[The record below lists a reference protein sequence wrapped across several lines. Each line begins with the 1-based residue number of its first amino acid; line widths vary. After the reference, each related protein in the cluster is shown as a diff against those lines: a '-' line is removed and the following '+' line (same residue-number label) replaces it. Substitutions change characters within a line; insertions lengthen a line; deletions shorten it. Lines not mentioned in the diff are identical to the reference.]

1 MNFIAPIGE
10 AELTGIALRNVTV
23 VAVKKKP
30 TQKTKPPRARK
41 DKGLGEKGKAVSLL
55 STPERRAQN
64 GGVMQELV
72 PVDDPKSRAVFK
84 RHRAAAECW
93 LDRYAMATPKRRAML
108 SAEEHDVGMELRR
121 AWLFSLHGIRWAHQD
136 STQAECID
144 GGGSKGTLSER
155 LEYSERIIRDFYA
168 AQLSIAQKLVILR
181 VCQADES
188 AGDKD
193 SVQTLRRGLQRMM
206 EYWRRGRPV
215 TSAAS
220 RERLVELSRGIDKLI
235 ADNVSNIHGTHRKLA
250 LKKSA

>member
-1 MNFIAPIGE
+1 MNFIAPLRE

-23 VAVKKKP
+23 AAVKRKP
-30 TQKTKPPRARK
+30 TQKAKPPRARK
-41 DKGLGEKGKAVSLL
+41 DKGLGGQGKAASLL
-55 STPERRAQN
+55 STPERRAKA
-64 GGVMQELV
+64 GGVVQELI

-93 LDRYAMATPKRRAML
+93 LDRYALVTPKRRAL
-108 SAEEHDVGMELRR
+108 LNAEEHDAGMELRR
-121 AWLFSLHGIRWAHQD
+121 AWLFLLHGIRWAHQD

-168 AQLSIAQKLVILR
+168 AGLSHAQKLVILR
-181 VCQADES
+181 VCLDDQS

-193 SVQTLRRGLQRMM
+193 KAQTLKRGLQRMI